1 MPTAPGDI
9 ELKRIYL
16 LSRYQGTGAGR
27 ALMQAAIAHA
37 RACGAPNLLLGV
49 SRGND
54 RAVAFY
60 RRAGFETVGT
70 RRFQVG
76 EGVYDDLVMALAL
89 EP

>member
-16 LSRYQGTGAGR
+16 LSRWHGTGAGR

-49 SRGND
+49 YQGND

-76 EGVYDDLVMALAL
+76 EGVYDDLVMALPL